1 VTTKT
6 DTPILAA
13 APVASTGRRLF
24 SIGLGAL
31 VVALA
36 AQVRIPL
43 PFTPVPATLQ
53 DLAVLVVGGALG
65 AAAGGAALVTYL
77 VLGLLGAPVFSGG
90 GAGPGWLLG
99 PTGGYLLAF
108 PVAAIAMGAVTAR
121 PGLVRAVVG
130 ALLGMVIIHA
140 GGVAQL
146 AILTGDF
153 ANAVR
158 LGSVPFLGA
167 GLVKVALAGAIV
179 TGIARKFPGLR

>member
-1 VTTKT
+1 MTTKS
-6 DTPILAA
+6 DAPILAA
-13 APVASTGRRLF
+13 APAALSGRRLL

-31 VVALA
+31 AVALA

-53 DLAVLVVGGALG
+53 DLTVLVVGGVLG
-65 AAAGGAALVTYL
+65 ATAGGAALVAYL
-77 VLGLLGAPVFSGG
+77 TIGLLGAPVFSGG

-108 PVAAIAMGAVTAR
+108 PVAAIVMGAITSK
-121 PGLVRAVVG
+121 PGLVRAVTG
-130 ALLGMVIIHA
+130 ALVGMVIIHA

-146 AILTGDF
+146 TILSGDL
-153 ANAVR
+153 ASAVR

-179 TGIARKFPGLR
+179 TGIVRKVRGLR